1 MAEEIRTEA
10 IGMGAMPASRREPM
24 LRRTAWGAIFAGTF
38 VAISCQLLLASLGL
52 AIGAAAF
59 GPGSEAGNVGTFA
72 GVWWVL
78 TAIISL
84 FLGGL
89 VTAWLAGFPRWVDG
103 MIHGAVVWGLTV
115 AVSAWLVTTGSAAM
129 AGGAMGALQSAREGG
144 FGAQSSPMEP
154 LRQRT
159 AQSMQNRNYGTTE
172 DGFGAQ
178 PSIPADARW
187 TLDRTIP
194 DPRDATQDERRRA
207 AAAIVDEHGYSP
219 REASRMVDAY
229 IQSGGGGT
237 LLGSQERGT
246 MDRMGDRARDFATNA
261 ATWTFFAILLG
272 LGAAAFGGAIGR
284 PQYLVEDHRRVL

>member
-1 MAEEIRTEA
+1 MGEEIRTEA
-10 IGMGAMPASRREPM
+10 IGVGVVPAGRREPL

-59 GPGSEAGNVGTFA
+59 GPESQAGNIGTFA
-72 GVWWVL
+72 GVWWIL
-78 TAIISL
+78 TAITSL

-115 AVSAWLVTTGSAAM
+115 AVSAWLVTTGSAAL
-129 AGGAMGALQSAREGG
+129 AGGAMGTLQTARDGG
-144 FGAQSSPMEP
+144 QGMQGTPLEP

-159 AQSMQNRNYGTTE
+159 EQAFQHRTYGSF
-172 DGFGAQ
+172 DDRYDFR
-178 PSIPADARW
+178 PSVPDDARW
-187 TLDRTIP
+187 TLNRMIP
-194 DPRDATQDERRRA
+194 DPRDATQEERRRA
-207 AAAIVDEHGYSP
+207 AAALVDEYGYSP
-219 REASRMVDAY
+219 RDASRMVDQY
-229 IQSGGGGT
+229 IQTDGRGT
-237 LLGSQERGT
+237 VLGMQERSS
-246 MDRMGDRARDFATNA
+246 MDRMGERATDFATNA

-284 PQYLVEDHRRVL
+284 PQYLVEDNRRVL